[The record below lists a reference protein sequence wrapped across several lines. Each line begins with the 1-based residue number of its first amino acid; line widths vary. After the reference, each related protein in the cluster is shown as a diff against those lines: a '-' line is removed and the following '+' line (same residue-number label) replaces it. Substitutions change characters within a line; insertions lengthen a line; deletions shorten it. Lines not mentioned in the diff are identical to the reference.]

1 VIKRYPHTATL
12 SYFTPGTYST
22 SGIYTEGTLVTIG
35 IVTIGI
41 VCNAQPNSTKYII
54 GESGNMIG
62 YNWFVS
68 SPIFAGAKDVPKA
81 AKLTFFSKE
90 HIILQLFEYQKH
102 IEMKC

>member
-1 VIKRYPHTATL
+1 MIKRYPHTATI
-12 SYFTPGTYST
+12 SYYTPGTYST
-22 SGIYTEGTLVTIG
+22 AGIYTVGALES
-35 IVTIGI
+35 IGI
-41 VCNAQPNSTKYII
+41 VCNIQPNSTKYII

-62 YNWFVS
+62 YSWFIS
-68 SPIFAGAKDVPKA
+68 SPIFAGAGDVPKA

>member
-1 VIKRYPHTATL
+1 MIKRYPHTATL
-12 SYFTPGTYST
+12 RYFTPGTYNT
-22 SGIYTEGTLVTIG
+22 FGIYTEGTL
-35 IVTIGI
+35 VTIGI

-68 SPIFAGAKDVPKA
+68 SPVFAGAKDVPDD

>member
-1 VIKRYPHTATL
+1 MVMKRYPHTATI
-12 SYFTPGTYST
+12 SYYKPGTYSI
-22 SGIYTEGTLVTIG
+22 GIYTLGSLVS
-35 IVTIGI
+35 IGI

-62 YNWFVS
+62 YNWFIS
-68 SPIFAGAKDVPKA
+68 SPIFSGAGSIPKA

-102 IEMKC
+102 TEIKC

>member
-1 VIKRYPHTATL
+1 MIKRYPHTATL
-12 SYFTPGTYST
+12 SYYTPGTYNT
-22 SGIYTEGTLVTIG
+22 VGEYTEGTL
-35 IVTIGI
+35 VTIGI

-54 GESGNMIG
+54 GESGDMIG

-68 SPIFAGAKDVPKA
+68 SPVFAGAGSVPKA
-81 AKLTFFSKE
+81 VKLTFFSKE